1 MGSGV
6 STSSTVR
13 VRKSIIIRAYNLRK
27 ADETIDEQFC
37 IYAKRIDNKL
47 MIRLEDI
54 KACLKMEDG
63 ALWSSMVEIF
73 QQCISVN
80 SDAMDYRAFREFLED
95 GKIPSAPIVISMN
108 RNETIPIPPEIRG
121 EVNLGGVKDQ
131 YPPKNPTPVTST
143 TQIDDDLSDDILM
156 STDID
161 GKVTPSSIPHNTA
174 IQQQLAGILVPAGQ
188 KMMNSMPG
196 PGKRYYH

>member
-37 IYAKRIDNKL
+37 IYANRIENKL
-47 MIRLEDI
+47 VIKLEDI

-95 GKIPSAPIVISMN
+95 GKIPSAPVVISMN
-108 RNETIPIPPEIRG
+108 RKESIPIPPDIREI
-121 EVNLGGVKDQ
+121 VNLGGVKDQ

-161 GKVTPSSIPHNTA
+161 GNVNPTFIPHNIA
-174 IQQQLAGILVPAGQ
+174 IQQQSAGILVPASQ

-196 PGKRYYH
+196 PGRRCHH